1 MMNNARS
8 ARKAL
13 ILSLAVA
20 CTAVALAD
28 VPAGAQQPR
37 PQPPAQ
43 KAPAQPAAAPLAGV
57 WIDHT
62 GRGAIEVHPC
72 PGNGGHLCGRIVWLD
87 NPNDKQG
94 KPLRDILN
102 PDTKLRGQPICG
114 LQVIGNV
121 RQQRDGSYDGGW
133 IYDPEEGAKYD
144 VELRLK
150 DASTLQVM
158 GYIGVKWLSETYTW
172 KRAPQ
177 EVKRCSA

>member
-1 MMNNARS
+1 MMNKARS
-8 ARKAL
+8 TRHAAL
-13 ILSLAVA
+13 LVLTIA
-20 CTAVALAD
+20 CSALASAF
-28 VPAGAQQPR
+28 VPAAAQQPR
-37 PQPPAQ
+37 PQPQ
-43 KAPAQPAAAPLAGV
+43 KAPVQPVAAPTFAGV

-62 GRGAIEVHPC
+62 GRGAIEVLPC
-72 PGNGGHLCGRIVWLD
+72 PGNGGLLCGRIVWLD

-121 RQQRDGSYDGGW
+121 RPQRDGSYDGGW

-158 GYIGVKWLSETYTW
+158 GYMGVKWLSETYVW
-172 KRAPQ
+172 KRATQ
-177 EVKRCSA
+177 DVRRCGA